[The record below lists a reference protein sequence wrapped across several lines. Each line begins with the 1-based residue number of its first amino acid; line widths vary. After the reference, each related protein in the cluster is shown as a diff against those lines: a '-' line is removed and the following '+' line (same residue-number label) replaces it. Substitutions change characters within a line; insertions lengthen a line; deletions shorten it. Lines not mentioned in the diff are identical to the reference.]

1 MKNWAKNRSLP
12 FAVVKRLPDVNGQ
25 RLLVRAW
32 DGVKDFDG
40 GALAGFPFPWRRPW
54 ERPWRQASVEWLVV
68 LVLQGSA
75 ERVPGEKSHRVLPRS
90 P

>member
-1 MKNWAKNRSLP
+1 MKNWAKNRS
-12 FAVVKRLPDVNGQ
+12 PDVNGQ

-40 GALAGFPFPWRRPW
+40 GALVGFPFPWRRPW
-54 ERPWRQASVEWLVV
+54 ERPWRQASVEWLVI

-75 ERVPGEKSHRVLPRS
+75 ERVEEELGATSPRES
-90 P
+90 PWFPV